1 MRMIENTEFGKILVR
16 ELPLPEGV
24 DPQFTTYTPSG
35 RVACMYK
42 LQDDAPDMIHLMT
55 LEDDGSGICHIYD
68 GPWKSIYRS
77 NGFRYMPFNDNKRAY
92 IGDFILECTPD
103 CDHCEKAEFVPIHYP
118 EALTNLPGLWMVWS
132 ENVISPDNETIAWST
147 LGMINVVYTAKLRR
161 EAEAY
166 ELDDIRAVSSPAMVI
181 EDPEHPGFVKEPPMR
196 GGEVKQFIRGGKG
209 LSFVGSGKGT
219 GASFLQALD
228 TEEVTALT
236 QLPCYDETTMLS
248 PDERLGV
255 VMSTRFS
262 PKTNCAILGLLPRR
276 GNMLTKGALI
286 NIVYHYAVAGA
297 RKDVPDANI
306 GPALINLSASM
317 TDPDYYGVDLHDPEN
332 RFVYYS
338 PISWHPGSQKAM
350 WNERLK
356 KSLGNE
362 GRVMI
367 AELPDYV
374 PGLLPEI
381 VPVPEKI
388 PYATEGIIT
397 APAFPPAEVKIR
409 GTYAGTAETTIERT
423 AQGQKSTTVFT
434 GFSDD
439 GETFLDGYESVVS
452 PGLTSPGDTSYEAD
466 LRMRGTHTGEMKLKL
481 LFHFPVFGAPVTL
494 DPASEGFVRYDG
506 KELRAEDMYFAPEN

>member
-1 MRMIENTEFGKILVR
+1 MIRTINSSEFGEIKVR
-16 ELPLPEGV
+16 ELPLPKGA

-42 LQDDAPDMIHLMT
+42 EKGDAPDTIHLMT
-55 LEDDGSGICHIYD
+55 MEDDGSGICNIYD
-68 GPWKSIYRS
+68 GPWKPIYRS

-118 EALTNLPGLWMVWS
+118 EELINLPGLWMVWS
-132 ENVISPDNETIAWST
+132 ENVVSPDNETIAWST

-161 EAEAY
+161 EADAY
-166 ELDDIRAVSSPAMVI
+166 ELDNIRAVSSPKTFE
-181 EDPEHPGFVKEPPMR
+181 EDPEYPGYMRELPVR
-196 GGEVKQFIRGGKG
+196 GGEVKQFIRGGRG
-209 LSFVGSGKGT
+209 LSFVGSGRGT
-219 GASFLQALD
+219 GASMLQALD
-228 TEEVTALT
+228 TEEVAALT

-248 PDERLGV
+248 PDEQLGV

-262 PKTNCAILGLLPRR
+262 PSTNCAIFGLLPRR
-276 GNMLTKGALI
+276 GNFLTKGALI

-297 RKDVPDANI
+297 RKDVPAANI
-306 GPALINLSASM
+306 GPALINLKSSM
-317 TDPDYYGVDLHDPEN
+317 TDPEYLGVDLHDPED

-356 KSLGNE
+356 KSLGDQ

-367 AELPDYV
+367 AELLDHTA
-374 PGLLPEI
+374 GLMPEI
-381 VPVPEKI
+381 TPVPEMI

-397 APAFPPAEVKIR
+397 VPSMPPAELKIR
-409 GTYAGTAETTIERT
+409 GTYTGTAETTVERT
-423 AQGQKSTTVFT
+423 SEGMKYRTVYT
-434 GFSDD
+434 EFSDD
-439 GETFLDGYESVVS
+439 GETFLNGYEAVAS
-452 PGLTSPGDTSYEAD
+452 PGLTSAGDTSYESD
-466 LRMRGTHTGEMKLKL
+466 LVMRGAHTGEMKVKL

-494 DPASEGFVRYDG
+494 DPSSEGFACYDG
-506 KELRAEDMYFAPEN
+506 QELRVSDMYFAEN